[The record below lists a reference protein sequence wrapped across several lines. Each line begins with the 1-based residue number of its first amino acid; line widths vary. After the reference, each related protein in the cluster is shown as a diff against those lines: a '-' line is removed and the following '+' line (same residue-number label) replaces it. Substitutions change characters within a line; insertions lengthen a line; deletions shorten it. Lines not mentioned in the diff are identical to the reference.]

1 MRPASIYKTVG
12 ILFALS
18 LVAACNSDSE
28 STETDPSTVS
38 DASDP
43 TDSTDVADPADASDP
58 SNVSDLDYPDL
69 ASVYAKNRVLEVQV
83 DILED
88 DWNQLRFERRSMTG
102 IFGENCEQGIGLGE
116 TPYNYYPASVT
127 VDDTV
132 LDNIGVRTKGLLG
145 SINPARPSLK
155 MNLHKFI
162 ETDDLYFEETKRFT
176 FNNQNQDQSRM
187 RTCMA
192 YYIFAAAGVPASMCN
207 FAHIQVNGSDFGI
220 YANVEAIKKPLLA
233 RVFGDDSGNL
243 YEGTASDIR
252 AGGFM
257 VRVEKKTNEVEDDWS
272 DLYQLRDAIEAP
284 DETFRDEIE
293 AILNLDA
300 FINFWASE
308 AIIGHWDGF
317 TGNAN
322 NYFLY
327 NNPVDGKFHFIPW
340 GPDGTFV
347 RTRGGFSASEEGD
360 PTTVFAQSKLARRLW
375 NEPDI
380 RIRYQERVEQLLA
393 DVWKEEE
400 LLGEVTR
407 IQAMLED
414 FIPSA
419 NRNGFL
425 DNISNLRD
433 YINDVKPD
441 FETEFAAGIPEF
453 VSQIS
458 ENFACMTP
466 IGNLTID
473 LSTTWG
479 TNGAVNP
486 FDSGSGSATGNYGG
500 NDLNFPFIGGTAGFA
515 EGTNEGDMASIT
527 AVMPASEDF
536 SSFFAVLI
544 NMPKWLV
551 QANTTVPID
560 GQAVSGFFVRFVPS
574 TGSFQIMGFVGG
586 TEIQF
591 GDAGSNEGDT
601 INAMIDLE
609 VWGGGEGGN
618 NYGTPV
624 EPPDDL
630 AGNPEDGGGE
640 GN

>member
-1 MRPASIYKTVG
+1 MRRACIYKTVG
-12 ILFALS
+12 ILFILS
-18 LVAACNSDSE
+18 MVTACNSDSE
-28 STETDPSTVS
+28 PTEADTSDVS

-43 TDSTDVADPADASDP
+43 TDSTDAADPADASDP
-58 SNVSDLDYPDL
+58 SNTSALGYPDL
-69 ASVYAKNRVLEVQV
+69 ASVYAKDRVLKVQV

-116 TPYNYYPASVT
+116 TPYNYYPAAAT

-162 ETDDLYFEETKRFT
+162 ETDDLFFEETKRFT

-207 FAHIQVNGSDFGI
+207 FAHIQVNESDFGI

-272 DLYQLRDAIEAP
+272 DLYQLRDAVEAP

-380 RIRYQERVEQLLA
+380 RTRYQERVEQLLA

-400 LLGEVTR
+400 LLSEVTR

-425 DNISNLRD
+425 GNIANLRD
-433 YINDVKPD
+433 YINDVRSD
-441 FETEFAAGIPEF
+441 FETEFDAGIPDF
-453 VSQIS
+453 ISQVS
-458 ENFACMTP
+458 ENFECMTP
-466 IGNLTID
+466 IGNLTIN
-473 LSTTWG
+473 LSTSWG
-479 TNGAVNP
+479 TNGAANP
-486 FDSGSGSATGNYGG
+486 FDSGSGTAAGNYAGT
-500 NDLNFPFIGGTAGFA
+500 DFDFPFIGGTAGIT
-515 EGTNEGDMASIT
+515 EGTNDGDMASIT
-527 AVMPASEDF
+527 AIMPASEDF
-536 SSFFAVLI
+536 SAFFAVLI
-544 NMPKWLV
+544 NLPEWLI
-551 QANTTVPID
+551 QPNTTVPIN
-560 GQAVSGFFVRFVPS
+560 GQAVSGFFVRVVPS
-574 TGSFQIMGFVGG
+574 TGAFQLMGFIGG

-591 GDAGSNEGDT
+591 GDVGSNEGDT
-601 INAMIDLE
+601 IEATIELE
-609 VWGGGEGGN
+609 MWGGGGGGN

-630 AGNPEDGGGE
+630 GGDGSGGE
-640 GN
+640 GGD